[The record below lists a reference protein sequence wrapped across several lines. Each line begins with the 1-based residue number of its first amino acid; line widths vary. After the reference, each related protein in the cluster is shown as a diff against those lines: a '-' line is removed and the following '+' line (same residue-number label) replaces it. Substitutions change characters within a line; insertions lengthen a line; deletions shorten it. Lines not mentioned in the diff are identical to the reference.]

1 MKIKVFGQ
9 DKRGIEKLNK
19 ELKKHFVISNK
30 PDIVISYGGDGTFFL
45 SERVFPGVP
54 KLLVRHKGKCFK
66 CSYYGL
72 HSENKINDI
81 LLNKRYKIITLI
93 KLEAIT
99 GKNKLVGVNDIIIR
113 NKNPNV
119 ALRFSLKVDNKTFN
133 EIIGDGIVI
142 ATPMGSTGYFNSIT
156 GKHFENGI
164 GIAFNNPIYKLNQI
178 FTKDNAEIELKI
190 LREEAVLAADN
201 NKKIINL
208 KENDVVI
215 IRKSKETAKIIKVKD
230 G

>member
-1 MKIKVFGQ
+1 MKVKVFGQ

-19 ELKKHFVISNK
+19 ELEKHFVISNK

-45 SERVFPGVP
+45 SERVFPGIP

-72 HSENKINDI
+72 HSENKINEI
-81 LLNKRYKIITLI
+81 LLNKKYRIINLM
-93 KLEAIT
+93 KLESRV

-119 ALRFSLKVDNKTFN
+119 ALRFSLKVDSKTFK

-156 GKHFENGI
+156 GKHFEKGI
-164 GIAFNNPIYKLNQI
+164 GIAFNNPIYKLNPI
-178 FTKDNAEIELKI
+178 FTNDNVEIKLKI
-190 LREEAVLAADN
+190 LREEALLAADN
-201 NKKIINL
+201 NKEIINMR
-208 KENDVVI
+208 ENDVVI
-215 IRKSKETAKIIKVKD
+215 IKKSKAIAKIIKVKN